1 MLRRPAAEEEREAWE
16 LKRGRR
22 AIATNL
28 RLSDLLIR
36 GKMVTAEAIERAMER
51 QARYPGRLT
60 DCLVATGGIA
70 REKLETF
77 LERIP
82 KEPVRLADAGV
93 DAAVLMGLLM
103 KLIYAQRLE
112 TEREFADAIKLPYAI
127 VT

>member
-1 MLRRPAAEEEREAWE
+1 MSRLRVAFSFMTLDAGPLAAHVAEPCRRRRRGGQWPQ
-16 LKRGRR
+16 RGRR

-28 RLSDLLIR
+28 RLSDLLVR

-60 DCLVATGGIA
+60 DCLVATGGIS

-82 KEPVRLADAGV
+82 KEPARLADAGV
-93 DAAVLMGLLM
+93 DAA
-103 KLIYAQRLE
+103 
-112 TEREFADAIKLPYAI
+112 
-127 VT
+127 